1 MGKDTHG
8 TLMLG
13 AELWWPKQQ
22 GNDAIAAG
30 RTRSRAGVAINDH
43 GGTVWRGCDTPPG
56 TSRSAVARPFGG
68 RAAELGPGHHLH
80 SIAMT
85 TPPAGNRLDG
95 LEEHLTLLD
104 LVLATHVTVPELT
117 RASRAG
123 HIETSEVAAMRTTP
137 PRPVIWKVSHAAT
150 LLNVP
155 RVSPLA

>member
-1 MGKDTHG
+1 
-8 TLMLG
+8 
-13 AELWWPKQQ
+13 
-22 GNDAIAAG
+22 
-30 RTRSRAGVAINDH
+30 
-43 GGTVWRGCDTPPG
+43 
-56 TSRSAVARPFGG
+56 
-68 RAAELGPGHHLH
+68 
-80 SIAMT
+80 MT

-150 LLNVP
+150 LLNVS